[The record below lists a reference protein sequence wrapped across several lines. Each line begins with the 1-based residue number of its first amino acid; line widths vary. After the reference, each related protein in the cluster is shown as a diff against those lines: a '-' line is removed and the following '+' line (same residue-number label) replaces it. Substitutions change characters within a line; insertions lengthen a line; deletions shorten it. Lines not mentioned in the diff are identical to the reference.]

1 MGFRAAEGLLLRN
14 QAGRLSPADDGSCIM
29 ASERLSD
36 APAALIRTMEGHI
49 AFWSPAMEQRYGFA
63 AEEAVGQVSCQ
74 LLRTS
79 SWQDI
84 GEIEAV
90 LVDRNIWHGGLV
102 HHRADGQPVMSAN
115 HWHLHRQTNDRRML
129 VTELHSDIVATDTD
143 AGRQLADV
151 MATIAQDLSQPLTA
165 LGSYISGVR
174 RGLEPAWSDKLR
186 LEQGLTEAAAQLA
199 RTSEALNRLR
209 ALGENLRDPRLR
221 GPHARMTAAFTQ
233 TERIVQQ
240 SREAIRETKTIVTE
254 AVLARQ
260 EREKDLR
267 PRRSSAGTGAAS
279 GQRAVALQNIRLFQR
294 LLKQD
299 ANDNPDTRTERMLK
313 QLVAQE
319 NAKLAALD
327 RQEGG

>member
-1 MGFRAAEGLLLRN
+1 
-14 QAGRLSPADDGSCIM
+14 M

-186 LEQGLTEAAAQLA
+186 LEQGITEAAAQLA

-221 GPHARMTAAFTQ
+221 GPHARMTAA
-233 TERIVQQ
+233 
-240 SREAIRETKTIVTE
+240 
-254 AVLARQ
+254 
-260 EREKDLR
+260 D
-267 PRRSSAGTGAAS
+267 
-279 GQRAVALQNIRLFQR
+279 
-294 LLKQD
+294 
-299 ANDNPDTRTERMLK
+299 
-313 QLVAQE
+313 
-319 NAKLAALD
+319 
-327 RQEGG
+327 